1 MPAMK
6 FGKAQ
11 ILGLAALL
19 LAGCTEATEPT
30 RHYIIDAAEQ
40 RGAVRQ
46 VAAQEG
52 PVVAVAP
59 VIMPEYL
66 NQNGIVTRNS
76 RNEVTRAE
84 FHQWAGPLSEEIARA
99 VAENLSAMVPTD
111 RVTLSSNRRS
121 IPIDYAVEIEIV
133 QFEREANSN
142 AVTLIARWTVY
153 RGDERSVLTM
163 RRSRYSKAAA
173 SSEYQDT
180 VAAMSDA
187 VASLSDEIA
196 ATISRARS
204 GRGAGRYAA
213 DPSSSKTASG
223 EASRPTTRRR

>member
-1 MPAMK
+1 MPAMT
-6 FGKAQ
+6 FGKARF
-11 ILGLAALL
+11 LGMAGLL

-59 VIMPEYL
+59 VTMPEYL

-84 FHQWAGPLSEEIARA
+84 FHQWAGPLSEEIART
-99 VAENLSAMVPTD
+99 VAENLSAMLPTD
-111 RVTLSSNRRS
+111 RVTLSNNRRS

-133 QFEREANSN
+133 QFEREASSN

-153 RGDERSVLTM
+153 RGDESGVLTM
-163 RRSRYSKAAA
+163 RRSRFSKAAA
-173 SSEYQDT
+173 GSQYQDT

-187 VASLSDEIA
+187 IASLSDEIA
-196 ATISRARS
+196 TTISQARS
-204 GRGAGRYAA
+204 RRGLGRYAGE
-213 DPSSSKTASG
+213 PSSKTASG
-223 EASRPTTRRR
+223 EASRSAARRR